1 MLSSS
6 SEEEDDSVMEMMMYD
21 YVWVG
26 VEKAVRR
33 RHPADIVRRYTLSR

>member
-26 VEKAVRR
+26 VENVGTR
-33 RHPADIVRRYTLSR
+33 PTLSGGTL